1 MTDYKQ
7 LCTELVDAID
17 SGIPTERMY
26 SSPLMLRVRAAL
38 AEPETDGPTDEEIM
52 ELQEA
57 MARIETLETKVAAIE
72 GRLDPNP

>member
-7 LCTELVDAID
+7 LCTKLVDAID

-38 AEPETDGPTDEEIM
+38 AEPKTDGPTDEAIK

-57 MARIETLETKVAAIE
+57 MDQEAIYRSE
-72 GRLDPNP
+72 LNTSFT

>member
-57 MARIETLETKVAAIE
+57 MARIETLEAKVAAIE